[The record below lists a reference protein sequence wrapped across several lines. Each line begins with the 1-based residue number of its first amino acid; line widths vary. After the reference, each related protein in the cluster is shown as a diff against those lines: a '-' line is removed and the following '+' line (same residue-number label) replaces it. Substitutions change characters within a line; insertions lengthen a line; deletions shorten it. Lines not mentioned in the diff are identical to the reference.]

1 MELMQ
6 ETQKKQVLLVG
17 NPNVGKSTVFN
28 ALCNKK
34 QKTGNYAG
42 VTVASHSGFYNYE
55 NEEVEVVDLPGSYSL
70 YPSSEDEAIFSKFL
84 IDNQKDYAGVVY
96 ILEALSL
103 KRGLLLFQ
111 QIQDLKVPM
120 ILVVNQIDQAERR
133 GITID
138 IQKFS
143 EALGITII
151 QTNAKEQIGINE
163 IREAILNNNFV
174 TSEKQ
179 SFETPSEHKDFIQKL
194 KSHKEFETEYKA
206 WLSLSLGT
214 DLSKID
220 SIIEQM
226 NEPDSKSLVPKR
238 LQVQETVRRYQKA
251 DKILADVITKK
262 PQFKELLTEK
272 LDKILVH
279 KFWGYVVFLAILLI
293 IFQSVFFLAEYPM
306 NWIDDLFAWLGAFS
320 SEHLPEGPLNSL
332 VSNGIIPGIGG
343 IVIFAPQ
350 IGILLYF
357 LYLLEDS
364 GYMARVVFLM
374 DRLLRPFGLNGKSIV
389 PLVSGTAC
397 AIPAVISTRNIE
409 NLKERLL
416 TILVTPFMTCS
427 ARLPVYSIIIGLII
441 SDKTILGIKYKALV
455 LMGMYLLG
463 FFVALFSAAVLNKF
477 IKNKGKTYLVMD
489 LPTYKKPLFAYDFKM
504 VLGKVWDFISGAGKI
519 IFIVSIIIW
528 VLSYFGPKQK
538 QDEWVAT
545 DVHLDHSYLAKM
557 GKGIEPVIAPLGYD
571 WKMGVG
577 ILTSFVAREVFVG
590 TMSTLYSL
598 EDDAPEVKVID
609 KMRRDVKPNG
619 EKVFSFATGV
629 SVLLFYAFAMQC
641 ISTLAVVYRETKSW
655 KWTGFQVAMMTGLA
669 YFVSM
674 IAYQILK

>member
-1 MELMQ
+1 MQ
-6 ETQKKQVLLVG
+6 ENKKKKVLLVG

-42 VTVASHSGFYNYE
+42 VTVASHSGNYTYK
-55 NEEVEVVDLPGSYSL
+55 NEEVEVIDLPGSYSV

-84 IDNQKDYAGVVY
+84 IDEQENYEGVIY

-111 QIQDLKVPM
+111 QIQDLGIPM

-133 GITID
+133 GISID

-143 EALGITII
+143 DALGIKII
-151 QTNAKEQIGINE
+151 QTNAKEQIGIDKIKE
-163 IREAILNNNFV
+163 SVLHDGFKKAETI
-174 TSEKQ
+174 T
-179 SFETPSEHKDFIQKL
+179 FETPNEHKDFIQKIAA
-194 KSHKEFETEYKA
+194 HKGLDNEYKA
-206 WLSLSLGT
+206 WMSISLGS
-214 DLSKID
+214 DLGRIE
-220 SIIEQM
+220 SIKDLLNQ
-226 NEPDSKSLVPKR
+226 PDSKSLVPKR
-238 LQVQETVRRYQKA
+238 LQVQETVRRYQSV
-251 DKILADVITKK
+251 DKILADVISKK
-262 PQFKELLTEK
+262 AQFKELLTEK
-272 LDKILVH
+272 LDKVLVH
-279 KFWGYVVFLAILLI
+279 KFWGYVVFLFILLI

-306 NWIDDLFAWLGAFS
+306 NWIDDSFSWLAAFAA
-320 SEHLPEGPLNSL
+320 EHLPEGPVNSL
-332 VSNGIIPGIGG
+332 ISSGIIPGIGG
-343 IVIFAPQ
+343 IVVFAPQ

-409 NLKERLL
+409 NVKERLL

-441 SDKTILGIKYKALV
+441 SDGSFLGIKYKALV

-463 FFVALFSAAVLNKF
+463 FLVALFSAAVLKRF
-477 IKNKGKTYLVMD
+477 IKNKDKTYLVMD
-489 LPTYKKPLFAYDFKM
+489 LPTYKKPLFGYDLKM
-504 VLGKVWDFISGAGKI
+504 VLGKVWDFVTGAGKI
-519 IFIVSIIIW
+519 IFIVSIIVW
-528 VLSYFGPKQK
+528 FLSYFGPKQK
-538 QDEWVAT
+538 PNQFVAT
-545 DVHLDHSYLAKM
+545 NVELDHSYLAKM
-557 GKGIEPVIAPLGYD
+557 GKGIEPLIEPLGYD

-598 EDDAPEVKVID
+598 DDDAPEVKVID
-609 KMRRDVKPNG
+609 KMRRDVKPDG
-619 EKVFSFATGV
+619 EKVFSFATGI

-641 ISTLAVVYRETKSW
+641 VSTLAVVYRETKSW
-655 KWTGFQVAMMTGLA
+655 KWTGFQVVMMTGLA
-669 YFVSM
+669 YFVSL

>member
-1 MELMQ
+1 MQ
-6 ETQKKQVLLVG
+6 DTQKKQVLLVG

-28 ALCNKK
+28 TLCNKK

-42 VTVASHSGFYNYE
+42 VTVASHSGNYVYK
-55 NEEVEVVDLPGSYSL
+55 NEEVEVVDLPGSYSI

-84 IDNQKDYAGVVY
+84 IDEQENYAGVIY

-111 QIQDLKVPM
+111 QIQDLGVPM

-133 GITID
+133 GVNID

-143 EALGITII
+143 EALGIKII
-151 QTNAKEQIGINE
+151 QTNAKEQIGIEE
-163 IREAILNNNFV
+163 IKEAVLNNEFLK
-174 TSEKQ
+174 TDKA
-179 SFETPSEHKDFIQKL
+179 SFETPSEHTNFIQKL
-194 KSHKEFETEYKA
+194 VSHKSFDSEYKA
-206 WLSLSLGT
+206 WISVSSGV
-214 DLSKID
+214 DLSKIESMKDVLND
-220 SIIEQM
+220 S
-226 NEPDSKSLVPKR
+226 DAKSLVPKR
-238 LQVQETVRRYQKA
+238 LQVKETIRRYQNI
-251 DKILADVITKK
+251 DKVLANVISKK

-272 LDKILVH
+272 LDKVLVH
-279 KFWGYVVFLAILLI
+279 KFWGYVVFLLILLI

-306 NWIDDLFAWLGAFS
+306 NWIDDFFAWLSAFTG
-320 SEHLPEGPLNSL
+320 EHLPEGPLNSL
-332 VSNGIIPGIGG
+332 ISNGIIPGLGG
-343 IVIFAPQ
+343 IMVFAPQ

-364 GYMARVVFLM
+364 GYMARVIFLM
-374 DRLLRPFGLNGKSIV
+374 DRFLRPFGLNGKSIV

-409 NLKERLL
+409 NVKERLL
-416 TILVTPFMTCS
+416 TILVTPFMTCP

-441 SDKTILGIKYKALV
+441 SDGTFFGIQYKALV
-455 LMGMYLLG
+455 LLGMYLLG
-463 FFVALFSAAVLNKF
+463 FMVALLSAAILKGF

-489 LPTYKKPLFAYDFKM
+489 LATYKKPLFGYDFKM
-504 VLGKVWDFISGAGKI
+504 VLGKVWEFITGAGKI

-528 VLSYFGPKQK
+528 FLSYFGPKQK
-538 QDEWVAT
+538 PNEVVAAN
-545 DVHLDHSYLAKM
+545 VELDHSYLAKM
-557 GKGIEPVIAPLGYD
+557 GKAIEPAIAPLGYD

-577 ILTSFVAREVFVG
+577 IITSFVAREVFVG

-598 EDDAPEVKVID
+598 DDDAPEGKVID
-609 KMRRDVKPNG
+609 KMRHDVKPNG
-619 EKVFSFATGV
+619 EKVFNFATGV
-629 SVLLFYAFAMQC
+629 SVLLFYAFAMHC
-641 ISTLAVVYRETKSW
+641 VSTLAVVYRETKSW
-655 KWTGFQVAMMTGLA
+655 KWTGFQVVMMTGLA